1 MLYGWMKSLII
12 YLIFA
17 GAIINLSPSGN
28 YKKYIRFFTGIVAI
42 IILMKPI
49 SYIFDYDESKLYSG
63 FNGLDKLEEISGDDM
78 GHETIMDYYD
88 LSVTESIRMELIDRG
103 FDVEAVEVVT
113 DKDDK
118 MLSCRLYVSKN
129 SEIDFEFLENNIK
142 KYVNEVYNLSFD
154 NIYVVR
160 R

>member
-17 GAIINLSPSGN
+17 GAIINMSPSGN

-49 SYIFDYDESKLYSG
+49 SYIFSFDESKLYYG
-63 FNGLDKLEEISGDDM
+63 FNGIDKLEEISGEDINY
-78 GHETIMDYYD
+78 ETIMDYYD
-88 LSVTESIRMELIDRG
+88 LSITESIRMELTDRG
-103 FDVEAVEVVT
+103 FNVEAVEVVT
-113 DKDDK
+113 DRDDK
-118 MLSCRLYVSKN
+118 LLSCRVCISKN
-129 SEIDFEFLENNIK
+129 SELDFEFEENNIK

>member
-17 GAIINLSPSGN
+17 GAIINMSPSGN

-49 SYIFDYDESKLYSG
+49 SYIFSFDESKLYSG
-63 FNGLDKLEEISGDDM
+63 LNGLDKLEEISGEDINY
-78 GHETIMDYYD
+78 ETIMDYYD
-88 LSVTESIRMELIDRG
+88 LSMTESIRMELTDRG
-103 FDVEAVEVVT
+103 FNVEAVEVVT
-113 DKDDK
+113 DRDDK
-118 MLSCRLYVSKN
+118 LLSCRVYISKN
-129 SEIDFEFLENNIK
+129 SELDFEFEENNIK